1 MYIFINQMRNID
13 MRISNNLL
21 QEQPHARRTGDM
33 WDIPF
38 SGGIHGAAQCSRI
51 IMQPVSRKAWSTH
64 QEKQGPSLMLMAA
77 STRAGPA
84 SPWAGHS

>member
-1 MYIFINQMRNID
+1 MRNTD

-38 SGGIHGAAQCSRI
+38 PSEDTWI
-51 IMQPVSRKAWSTH
+51 STVF
-64 QEKQGPSLMLMAA
+64 
-77 STRAGPA
+77 
-84 SPWAGHS
+84 